1 MGTGE
6 ANGLI
11 GDLQREREQMTPMT
25 VFGEAKLLNLSPERA
40 ARANP
45 SIQGQL
51 EQMADNTL
59 AKQMT
64 GPSLGLLSMGS
75 MTQ

>member
-1 MGTGE
+1 
-6 ANGLI
+6 
-11 GDLQREREQMTPMT
+11 MT

-59 AKQMT
+59 AK
-64 GPSLGLLSMGS
+64 
-75 MTQ
+75 